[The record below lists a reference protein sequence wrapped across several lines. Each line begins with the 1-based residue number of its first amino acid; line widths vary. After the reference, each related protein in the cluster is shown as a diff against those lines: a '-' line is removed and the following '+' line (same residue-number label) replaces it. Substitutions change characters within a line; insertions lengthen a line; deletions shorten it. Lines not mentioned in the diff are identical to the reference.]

1 MKLNKI
7 ASLALAGVMAASMLA
22 GCGNTESNTD
32 NGGVVSTGTSSVVS
46 AVNDGQSATNDVK
59 VTFAA
64 DSVLDKALKAAVEA
78 YGDTVDLDTLATA
91 VMNMTGVQYID
102 VDDLW
107 DENEIAPGEDNAT
120 FEDGDS
126 QTALFAIQLNSV
138 NKDAALNATS
148 NALDQVIAGLV
159 DTTKADNQVAGSKYW
174 NYSYKGSIS
183 MISVERANGSVTYYV
198 VGTVTQTAT
207 EKTWEK

>member
-32 NGGVVSTGTSSVVS
+32 KGGVVSTGTSSVVS

-78 YGDTVDLDTLATA
+78 YGDTVDEGTLATA
-91 VMNMTGVQYID
+91 VANMTGVQYIN
-102 VDDLW
+102 VNDLW
-107 DENEIAPGEDNAT
+107 GENEIAPGDHAT
-120 FEDGDS
+120 FKDGDS
-126 QTALFAIQLNSV
+126 QTALFAFQLNSV

-148 NALDQVIAGLV
+148 NALDQAIAKLV